1 MDNIK
6 LAEDTIKHLKDY
18 IEFEKVNKKVLTT
31 KSHSELLELRQVMLN
46 VAENNIKE
54 IKENL

>member
-6 LAEDTIKHLKDY
+6 LAEDTIKHLKDFVE
-18 IEFEKVNKKVLTT
+18 IEKLRKRTVTEKAKFELGSLSKIMVD
-31 KSHSELLELRQVMLN
+31 

>member
-1 MDNIK
+1 MDNVK

-18 IEFEKVNKKVLTT
+18 IEFEKVNKRVLTT
-31 KSHSELLELRQVMLN
+31 KSHSELFELRQVMLN